1 MRLLNLKG
9 GWRVQAIKA
18 LLLFAIAVV
27 ALVFAAAGD
36 VSFLYEA
43 F

>member
-1 MRLLNLKG
+1 MLNLKG
-9 GWRVQAIKA
+9 GWTVQMIKA
-18 LLLFAIAVV
+18 LLLFVIAAA
-27 ALVFAAAGD
+27 ALIFAAAGD